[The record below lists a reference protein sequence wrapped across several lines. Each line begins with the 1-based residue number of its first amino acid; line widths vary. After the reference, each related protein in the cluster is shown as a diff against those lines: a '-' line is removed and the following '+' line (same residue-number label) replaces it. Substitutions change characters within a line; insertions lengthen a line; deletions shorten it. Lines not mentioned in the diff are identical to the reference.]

1 MVFGHV
7 DGRGDGGRGRDER
20 GRRGRARQRQQGADE
35 LPAPAVGATDG
46 RGQLHVRGQERRRVQ
61 EPAAPGDRHA
71 GHERARGPGA
81 GRDRVRPD
89 RVVHVHHLERR
100 RKRE

>member
-7 DGRGDGGRGRDER
+7 DGRGDGGHGRHE
-20 GRRGRARQRQQGADE
+20 RGRARQQQQQQGADE
-35 LPAPAVGATDG
+35 FPALAVGATDG
-46 RGQLHVRGQERRRVQ
+46 RWQLHVRGQERRRVQ
-61 EPAAPGDRHA
+61 EPAAQGDRHA

-89 RVVHVHHLERR
+89 RVVHVHHVERR
-100 RKRE
+100 RERE